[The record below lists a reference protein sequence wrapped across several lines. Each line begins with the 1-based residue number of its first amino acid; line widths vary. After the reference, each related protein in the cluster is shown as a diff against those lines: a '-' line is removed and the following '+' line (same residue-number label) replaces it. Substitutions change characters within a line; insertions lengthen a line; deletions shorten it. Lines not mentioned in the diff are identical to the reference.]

1 MTVLLYVEVEGL
13 PLRGRENM
21 KRTFAVAAVVFGS
34 VLVGSIAH
42 AAPAGQVLGPNG
54 LGDLKLGMSEED
66 AYQTGMLHGYQG
78 EDPGAGFSKNC
89 SWYGFHNRPTDLD
102 VLISPTKGVSV
113 IFANQGVRT
122 VQGIG
127 IGSSRKE
134 LLAAYPEWSD
144 DPNGRWVR
152 VPGNANAGY
161 AIDVRDDKVIFIGL
175 YQNGQECAE

>member
-1 MTVLLYVEVEGL
+1 
-13 PLRGRENM
+13 M
-21 KRTFAVAAVVFGS
+21 KRTFAVAAVAFGA

-42 AAPAGQVLGPNG
+42 AAPAGPVLGPNG
-54 LGDLKLGMSEED
+54 LGDLKLGMSQED

-78 EDPGAGFSKNC
+78 EDPGAGFNPSCTKF
-89 SWYGFHNRPTDLD
+89 GFHDRPENLD

-113 IFANQGVRT
+113 IFAHQGLRT
-122 VQGIG
+122 AQGIG
-127 IGSSRKE
+127 IGSSRRE

-175 YQNGQECAE
+175 YQNDQDCAE